1 MEIVRRSRRFGRVPI
16 DGGAAIPDLDEKD
29 RLLLRALRKNA
40 RASLVSLA
48 RDIGLSRSATHD
60 RITKLEET
68 GVIRG
73 YTIDVAPDAL
83 PDVRAYMT
91 VNYKV
96 GESQTAVIEDIMRLD
111 GVVYTHCIS
120 GDIDSLIY
128 CECDSMRQLSALR
141 DELAGWDSVVSITI
155 RQIIASSSD

>member
-1 MEIVRRSRRFGRVPI
+1 M
-16 DGGAAIPDLDEKD
+16 
-29 RLLLRALRKNA
+29 LRALRKNA

-73 YTIDVAPDAL
+73 YTINIAPDAL
-83 PDVRAYMT
+83 PNVRAYMT

-96 GESQTAVIEDIMRLD
+96 GESQTAVIEDIMNLD
-111 GVVYTHCIS
+111 GVVYTHCVS

-128 CECDSMRQLSALR
+128 CECDSMRQLADLR
-141 DELAGWDSVVSITI
+141 DELAGWDSVVSITM
-155 RQIIASSSD
+155 RQVIASSQD